1 MAGGPKTRTLLQV
14 YETLYV
20 SQGHGALELKDAGFL
35 SFETKRF
42 QYFGF
47 CDDFGPMNASALLE
61 FVDVL
66 ENMLKTFPNRK
77 IVCIPGNDGARDFT
91 NTVFLLGCFLVLNRN
106 KTPEETWKCFA
117 KIGSPSPS
125 LVDYR
130 DATHSAPTFGLTL
143 LDCWCGLD
151 HGNKL
156 GWMAQLNLD
165 EYRHYDDPLNGDLHI
180 VVPGQFVAFRG
191 PKDLKNGREYHDHDG
206 FRDFSP
212 QYYVDIFRELNVG
225 GVVRLNEP
233 EYDRDV
239 FVAAGIAHHDLEF
252 EDCSN
257 PPYSVVTAFMRIV
270 DSTPGPVAV
279 HCKAGLGRTGTLI
292 ALDMMRR
299 HGFTA
304 RAAMGWLRIMRPGS
318 VIGDQQHYLCEV
330 ERRLESA
337 TATRSPTTAATATR
351 SPAPTTTTT
360 AHRPAATTASSA
372 AELARQVADGM
383 NRRAAGRIRSGR

>member
-1 MAGGPKTRTLLQV
+1 MHDVGVERILHHVFEK
-14 YETLYV
+14 LYV
-20 SQGHGALELKDAGFL
+20 SHGIDVANLKEAGYL
-35 SFETKRF
+35 CFETNYF
-42 QYFGF
+42 QYSGF
-47 CDDFGPMNASALLE
+47 CDDFGPMNASTMLE
-61 FVDVL
+61 FVGAL
-66 ENMLKTFPNRK
+66 EKLTKTYPTK
-77 IVCIPGNDGARDFT
+77 QIVCVSGKNGARDFT
-91 NTVFLLGCFLVLNRN
+91 NTVFLLGCFLVLKRN
-106 KTPEETWKCFA
+106 HTPPETSKCFS
-117 KIGSPSPS
+117 KIESTS

-130 DATHSAPTFGLTL
+130 DATHSVPTFGLKL
-143 LDCWCGLD
+143 LDCWFGLD

-156 GWMAQLNLD
+156 GWTTKLNPD
-165 EYRHYDDPLNGDLHI
+165 EYCHYDDPLNGDLHI
-180 VVPGQFVAFRG
+180 VVPDRFVAFRG

-225 GVVRLNEP
+225 AVVRLNEP
-233 EYDRDV
+233 EYDSDV

-257 PPYSVVTAFMRIV
+257 PPNSVVTAFMRIV

-318 VIGDQQHYLCEV
+318 VIGGQQHYLCNI
-330 ERRLESA
+330 ESGYSSA
-337 TATRSPTTAATATR
+337 SASASSASCGVLPNIPIA
-351 SPAPTTTTT
+351 
-360 AHRPAATTASSA
+360 AHRPAAATASSA